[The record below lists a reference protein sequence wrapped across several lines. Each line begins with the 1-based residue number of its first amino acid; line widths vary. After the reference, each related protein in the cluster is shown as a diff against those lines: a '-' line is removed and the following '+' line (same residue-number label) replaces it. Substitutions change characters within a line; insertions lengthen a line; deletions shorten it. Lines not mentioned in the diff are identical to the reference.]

1 MIRTTLAWFAAATTT
16 WIAWTWTRT
25 QHQRRR
31 TTNTDYDRQ
40 PYD

>member
-1 MIRTTLAWFAAATTT
+1 MIRTTLAWFGAATIT

>member
-1 MIRTTLAWFAAATTT
+1 MIRNTLAWFAAATIT

-25 QHQRRR
+25 QRRR
-31 TTNTDYDRQ
+31 TANADYDRQ

>member
-1 MIRTTLAWFAAATTT
+1 MIRNTLAWFGAATIT

-25 QHQRRR
+25 HTERRR
-31 TTNTDYDRQ
+31 AGLADYERQ